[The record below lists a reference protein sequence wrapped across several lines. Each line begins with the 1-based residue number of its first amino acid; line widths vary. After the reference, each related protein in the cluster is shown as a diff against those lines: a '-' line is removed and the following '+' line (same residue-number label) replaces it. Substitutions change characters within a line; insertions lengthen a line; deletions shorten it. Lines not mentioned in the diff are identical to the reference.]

1 MENEKNY
8 ARLVVSND
16 KIDISLKNEF
26 SIISA
31 VKNKLNSHFS
41 FLKKNNQTNRSD
53 IKLYF
58 MI

>member
-31 VKNKLNSHFS
+31 VKK
-41 FLKKNNQTNRSD
+41 
-53 IKLYF
+53 
-58 MI
+58 